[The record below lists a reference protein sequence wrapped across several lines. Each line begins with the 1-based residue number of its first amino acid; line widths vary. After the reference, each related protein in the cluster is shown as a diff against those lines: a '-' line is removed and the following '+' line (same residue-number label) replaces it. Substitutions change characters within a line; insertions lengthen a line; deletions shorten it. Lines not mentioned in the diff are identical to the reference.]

1 MKYLIIGSGR
11 MAMGAVN
18 DLLNLNSTSEIH
30 ISDQADQA
38 LNEMKNKFNDDR
50 LILHKA
56 DAKNREQMISL
67 MNKVDGILGAAS
79 YEYNYDLTQWAIET
93 GCHFVDLGG
102 NYLVVER
109 QFKLNQKAREAG
121 VGVIPD
127 CGLAPGMVSVV
138 AAHAIK
144 QLDEVEDLSIR
155 VGGLPVEPKTPLKYM
170 LIFSVKGLINEY
182 IEDAIILQNGA
193 IKSTES
199 MTGIESLE
207 FPAPYGSLE
216 AFYTSGGTSTL
227 PYTYEGKIMNL
238 DYKTIRYPGHCHLF
252 KAMIDLGFVE
262 PTKMIIQKQQISR
275 REIFERLLEE
285 TLSLE
290 GEDVALI
297 RVSAKGKKEG
307 MPITYVYQAIE
318 YGDKKNNLTAMMR
331 TTAYPAIIALEM
343 LVEGR
348 IKDRGVLRQE
358 ISIPP
363 DLFLD
368 ELEKRNIKF
377 EINEKEI

>member
-18 DLLNLNSTSEIH
+18 DLLNLNSISEIH

-38 LNEMKNKFNDDR
+38 LIEMKNKFNDDR

-216 AFYTSGGTSTL
+216 AFYTSGGASTL
-227 PYTYEGKIMNL
+227 PYTYEGKIKNL
-238 DYKTIRYPGHCHLF
+238 DYKTIRYPGHCHLL

-262 PTKMIIQKQQISR
+262 PTKMIIQKQKISR